1 MSYSHFFL
9 RLAALDTKAL
19 SCFISNWADPRVR
32 CTNYLEQQQGLFT
45 GRGANG
51 GTRPVRTLE
60 VLAAEGATS
69 NYCVLADLFGRGLEF
84 YSFKY

>member
-1 MSYSHFFL
+1 MVRYG
-9 RLAALDTKAL
+9 
-19 SCFISNWADPRVR
+19 NWADPRVR

-51 GTRPVRTLE
+51 GTRPVRTLD

-69 NYCVLADLFGRGLEF
+69 NYCVLADLFGRGHEF
-84 YSFKY
+84 TPSNPHSTEFFSSMDGIQ